1 MLRLESIC
9 KSYTD
14 GDETISILEQVSL
27 TVETGEKIA
36 IIGPSGSG
44 KSTLLSIMSL
54 LDSPTSGKVYI
65 DGVDTSTL
73 NERELARMRNT
84 KLGIIFQSFELVQ
97 FFTAYENIMLP
108 LAIRSVEYKEKV
120 DAVCEEVGL
129 SHRKHNLPSARSGGE
144 QQRVAIAR
152 VLVADSDIIF
162 ADEPTGNLDALHGK
176 KILDL
181 LLYAVNQKKKTC
193 ILITHDMNIAKQM
206 DKIYEIKDKQLILRT
221 L

>member
-1 MLRLESIC
+1 MLRLESIS
-9 KSYTD
+9 KSYMD
-14 GDETISILEQVSL
+14 GEETISILEDVSL
-27 TVETGEKIA
+27 SIDTGEKIA

-54 LDSPTSGKVYI
+54 LDSPTSGKVFI

-73 NERELARMRNT
+73 GEAELAHMRNR

-108 LAIRSVEYKEKV
+108 LAIRGVEYKTKV
-120 DAVCEEVGL
+120 DTICEEVGL
-129 SHRKHNLPSARSGGE
+129 SHRKHNLPSALSGGE

-162 ADEPTGNLDALHGK
+162 ADEPTGNLDAGHGK

-181 LLYAVNQKKKTC
+181 LLNAVSQKKKTC
-193 ILITHDMNIAKQM
+193 ILITHDMNIARQM
-206 DKIYEIKDKQLILRT
+206 DKIYEIKDKKVILKT
-221 L
+221 A

>member
-1 MLRLESIC
+1 MLRLESVS
-9 KSYTD
+9 KSYKD
-14 GDETISILEQVSL
+14 GEETISILENVSL
-27 TVETGEKIA
+27 SIDAGEKIA

-54 LDSPTSGKVYI
+54 LDMPTSGKVFI
-65 DGVDTSTL
+65 DNIDTRTL
-73 NERELARMRNT
+73 GEAELARMRNQ

-108 LAIRSVEYKEKV
+108 LAIRGEDYKAKV
-120 DAVCEEVGL
+120 DAMCEEVGL
-129 SHRKHNLPSARSGGE
+129 SHRKHNLPSALSGGE

-162 ADEPTGNLDALHGK
+162 ADEPTGNLDAVHGK

-181 LLYAVNQKKKTC
+181 LLNAVGQKKKTC
-193 ILITHDMNIAKQM
+193 ILITHDMSIAAQM
-206 DKIYEIKDKQLILRT
+206 DKVYEIKDKKLILKT
-221 L
+221 A

>member
-129 SHRKHNLPSARSGGE
+129 SHRKHNLPSALSGGE